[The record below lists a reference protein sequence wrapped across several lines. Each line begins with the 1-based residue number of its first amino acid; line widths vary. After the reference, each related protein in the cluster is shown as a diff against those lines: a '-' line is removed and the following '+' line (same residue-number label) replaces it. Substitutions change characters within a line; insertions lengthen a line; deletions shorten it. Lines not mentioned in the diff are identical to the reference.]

1 MNQKKVLF
9 FDIDGTLL
17 TPHKRIVEQETI
29 DILKELSKMDNID
42 MYISTGRSRQT
53 IKEIEHIIPYFK
65 GLNLANGGNIIIDDQ
80 EYFFLME
87 EELVRKLV
95 KFLNK
100 NKISYGV
107 LTKNN
112 NLRMYFSKE
121 IKDAFDK
128 AVDASYIL
136 LKEDDDFFF
145 NEVVQFWVL
154 GNNTELDLV
163 KNNFDD
169 LTVFYWGNFGSDV
182 IPKGRDK
189 ASGIKEIMKIM
200 EYDYKNTFAFGDS
213 DNDVPMFKVVNTSI
227 TMGKSTIDAVKN
239 ATYQTDLIENAG
251 LAKAIRKYVLENKK

>member
-1 MNQKKVLF
+1 MYNSSFDFLVVFSFFFVEIFSVL
-9 FDIDGTLL
+9 
-17 TPHKRIVEQETI
+17 
-29 DILKELSKMDNID
+29 S
-42 MYISTGRSRQT
+42 
-53 IKEIEHIIPYFK
+53 
-65 GLNLANGGNIIIDDQ
+65 
-80 EYFFLME
+80 
-87 EELVRKLV
+87 
-95 KFLNK
+95 
-100 NKISYGV
+100 
-107 LTKNN
+107 
-112 NLRMYFSKE
+112 
-121 IKDAFDK
+121 
-128 AVDASYIL
+128 
-136 LKEDDDFFF
+136 FFF

-169 LTVFYWGNFGSDV
+169 LTIFYWGNFGSDV